1 MGDSQGSDV
10 RRAEVIE
17 RFPGLGR
24 GHFRFTSP
32 VDPSYNCFAF
42 AVHETHRCWDP
53 QPYGNL
59 FWPEG
64 VAQAPTLAAFVAA
77 YATCGFEL
85 VPGPELVPG
94 VEKIAIYV
102 DSDGVVSH
110 VARQLGSGQ
119 WTSKL
124 GPKEDIVHELAGL
137 EGDRWGFVE
146 AVLWRVR

>member
-1 MGDSQGSDV
+1 MGGSQEHPV
-10 RRAEVIE
+10 RRAQLIE

-32 VDPSYNCFAF
+32 IDPSYNCFAF
-42 AVHETHRCWDP
+42 AVHETGRCWDP

-59 FWPEG
+59 HWPEG
-64 VAQAPTLAAFVAA
+64 VSEVPTLAAFVAA
-77 YATCGFEL
+77 YATYGFE
-85 VPGPELVPG
+85 PTDGPELKAG

-110 VARQLGSGQ
+110 VARQLPSGL

-124 GPKEDIVHELAGL
+124 GPKEDIEHELGGL
-137 EGDRWGFVE
+137 EGDRWGFVA
-146 AVLWRVR
+146 AVLSKRP